1 MTQKPE
7 IDFYTIHDQYYCP
20 IHRFVG
26 AVVKDP
32 WATDDLTQETFFRA
46 HRHIESLK
54 DPSQISPWLFR
65 IAHIAHNACLDH
77 FRNSQKS
84 RRTDHLIEESTG
96 FEGSFALER
105 KLQHHQMSACVQDRI
120 LLLPE
125 DQRKVLW
132 LYEVDGFKQKKIA
145 EILDIS
151 VSNVKIRLHR
161 ARKKFKSILEENCT
175 FEKDDRN
182 VLVCEP
188 K

>member
-1 MTQKPE
+1 MTQNPE
-7 IDFYTIHDQYYCP
+7 IDFYTIHDQYYSR

-32 WATDDLTQETFFRA
+32 WAADDLTQETFFRA
-46 HRHIESLK
+46 HRNIDRLE
-54 DPSQISPWLFR
+54 DPTKISPWLFR
-65 IAHIAHNACLDH
+65 IAHNACLDH

-84 RRTDHLIEESTG
+84 RRTDRIEESTDS
-96 FEGSFALER
+96 EGSFALER
-105 KLQHHQMSACVQDRI
+105 ELQQHQMSACVQDRI

-132 LYEVDGFKQKKIA
+132 LYEVDGFKQKEIA